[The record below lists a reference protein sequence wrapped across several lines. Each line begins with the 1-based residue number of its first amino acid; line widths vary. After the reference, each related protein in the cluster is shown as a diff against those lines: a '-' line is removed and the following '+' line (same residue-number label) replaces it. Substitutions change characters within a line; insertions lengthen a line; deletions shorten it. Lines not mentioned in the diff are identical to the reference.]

1 MDYIR
6 TNYKYGKYQV
16 IKIWEKNNCLY
27 GLVSFV
33 ISNKRNGRTLGMS
46 IRKAEKV
53 DFLFQFIVAHLFD
66 LAQVEKNSVE
76 LAPILKIRTLVITK
90 KYL

>member
-1 MDYIR
+1 
-6 TNYKYGKYQV
+6 
-16 IKIWEKNNCLY
+16 
-27 GLVSFV
+27 
-33 ISNKRNGRTLGMS
+33 MS